1 MQNIHLTVAAVV
13 EKHGRFLVVE
23 ELVGG
28 REVINQPAGH
38 VETGEALRDAVMREM
53 AEETAW
59 QFSPAAIVGVYLW
72 THPEKDERFL
82 RVVYS
87 GTCHDFD
94 SKRELDTGIIR
105 TLWLTEHELIS
116 RGDSLRSPMVLR
128 AIADYRDGVRF
139 PVNMFQQLDLEDL
152 ATRAAVV

>member
-1 MQNIHLTVAAVV
+1 MQKIHLTVAAVV

-23 ELVGG
+23 EFVGG

-38 VETGEALRDAVMREM
+38 VESGEVLRDAVMREM
-53 AEETAW
+53 LEETAW
-59 QFSPAAIVGVYLW
+59 QFSPAAIVGIYLW
-72 THPEKDERFL
+72 THPQKDEAFL
-82 RVVYS
+82 RVAFS

-94 SKRELDTGIIR
+94 SERELDTGILR
-105 TLWLTEHELIS
+105 TLWLTQHELEA

-128 AIADYRDGVRF
+128 AIADYREGGRY

-152 ATRAAVV
+152 AVRAAVV